1 MKTYNSQPLA
11 KISDFLPNLYEV
23 ITLNMLDIQ
32 ALKAEIVWWE
42 LECSYQNKNY
52 VLCCC

>member
-11 KISDFLPNLYEV
+11 KISNFLPNLHEL

-32 ALKAEIVWWE
+32 ALKKEIVWWE
-42 LECSYQNKNY
+42 LGCRHQNKNY
-52 VLCCC
+52 GLCYC